1 MTSDS
6 FHNAIERELVRPSW
20 QLRFADELEVR
31 FESDTQPQRNR
42 NMVAAGLIAALIYSL
57 FLINDYSF
65 RPNEFWLSVLIRGLV
80 VIPFGLPI
88 LWAIY
93 KGVSGGARE
102 TLMASTVVVAMVAS
116 CVIFISSRSPYSY
129 LDIFS
134 FGLILVVGNVLYSLR
149 FQYALVSSLLSVA
162 IMVYFVAGY
171 EPMPVEVKRLAIFT
185 LCAKAIFTLIA
196 NYRLEAS
203 ERKAYLLLLRET
215 HRAGHALR
223 SNAELSKLSLTDPLT
238 ELTNR
243 RQFDT
248 LFNLYW
254 QQAVEARAT
263 VGLMVI
269 DIDCFKAYNDHYGH
283 LQGDHCLKQ
292 VASALRAHADNA
304 CVVARFGGE
313 EFVVLSMGQSHQ
325 TVLAQAE
332 QLRHAV
338 EALQLPHHGGAV
350 PANVTISVGGAVLQ
364 PTEDVSA
371 SQLFRA
377 ADQALYEAKRQGRN
391 RVVMINSRDALS
403 GDGLGRSI
411 Q

>member
-6 FHNAIERELVRPSW
+6 FSSAIERELVRPSW
-20 QLRFADELEVR
+20 QLRFADELEAR
-31 FESDTQPQRNR
+31 FECDTQQQRNR
-42 NMVAAGLIAALIYSL
+42 NMVVAGLISALIYSL

-65 RPNEFWLSVLIRGLV
+65 RPNEFWLSALIRGLV
-80 VIPFGLPI
+80 VLPFGLPI

-93 KGVSGGARE
+93 RGVSGSKRE

-116 CVIFISSRSPYSY
+116 CLIFISSQSPYSY

-149 FQYALVSSLLSVA
+149 FQYALISSFISVA
-162 IMVYFVAGY
+162 IMVYFVVGY
-171 EPMPVEVKRLAIFT
+171 EPMPIEVKRLAIFT
-185 LCAKAIFTLIA
+185 IVAKAIFTLIA

-238 ELTNR
+238 ELANR

-248 LFNLYW
+248 LFNHYW
-254 QQAVEARAT
+254 QQAVEERVT
-263 VGLMVI
+263 IGLMVI

-292 VASALRAHADNA
+292 VASTLHTHAGNA

-313 EFVVLSMGQSHQ
+313 EFVVLSLGQSHQ
-325 TVLAQAE
+325 AVLAQAE

-364 PTEDVSA
+364 PKVGVNA

-391 RVVMINSRDALS
+391 RVAMINSLDALS

>member
-6 FHNAIERELVRPSW
+6 LTSTIEHELAHPRW
-20 QLRFADELEVR
+20 HLRFSKVLEAR
-31 FESDTQPQRNR
+31 FEADIKPQRNR
-42 NMVAAGLIAALIYSL
+42 NMLVAGLVAALIYSL

-65 RPNEFWLSVLIRGLV
+65 RPNEFWLSVVLRGLV
-80 VIPFGLPI
+80 VVPFGLPI

-93 KGVSGGARE
+93 KGVAGSKRE
-102 TLMASTVVVAMVAS
+102 SLMASTVVVAMLAT
-116 CVIFISSRSPYSY
+116 CLIFISSKSPYSY

-149 FQYALVSSLLSVA
+149 FPYALASSLISVA
-162 IMVYFVAGY
+162 IMVYFVVGY
-171 EPMPVEVKRLAIFT
+171 EPMPIEVKRLAIFT
-185 LCAKAIFTLIA
+185 IIAKAIFTLIA

-223 SNAELSKLSLTDPLT
+223 SNAELSKLSLTDSLT
-238 ELTNR
+238 ELANR
-243 RQFDT
+243 RQFDA
-248 LFNLYW
+248 LFNHYW
-254 QQAVEARAT
+254 QQAVEHRSNI
-263 VGLMVI
+263 GLIVI
-269 DIDCFKAYNDHYGH
+269 DIDCFKAYNDYYGH

-292 VASALRAHADNA
+292 VAATLQANASNA

-313 EFVVLSMGQSHQ
+313 EFVVLSIGQSHEA
-325 TVLAQAE
+325 VLAHAE
-332 QLRHAV
+332 QLRQAV
-338 EALQLPHHGGAV
+338 ETLQLPHHGGTELAC
-350 PANVTISVGGAVLQ
+350 VTISAGVAVLR
-364 PTEDVSA
+364 PKPGVNA
-371 SQLFRA
+371 PQLFRA

-391 RVVMINSRDALS
+391 RVAMINSLDALS

>member
-6 FHNAIERELVRPSW
+6 FNSAIERELVRPNW
-20 QLRFADELEVR
+20 QLRFADEVEAR
-31 FESDTQPQRNR
+31 FEYDTQPQRNR
-42 NMVAAGLIAALIYSL
+42 HMVVAGLIAALIYIL

-65 RPNEFWLSVLIRGLV
+65 RPDEFWLSVLLRGLV
-80 VIPFGLPI
+80 VIPFGLPV

-93 KGVSGGARE
+93 KGVSGAKRE
-102 TLMASTVVVAMVAS
+102 ALMASTVVVAMVAS
-116 CVIFISSRSPYSY
+116 CLIFISSKSPYSY

-149 FQYALVSSLLSVA
+149 FSYALASSLISIA
-162 IMVYFVAGY
+162 IMVCFVVGY
-171 EPMPVEVKRLAIFT
+171 EPMPIEIKRLAIFT
-185 LCAKAIFTLIA
+185 LCAKAVFTLVA

-223 SNAELSKLSLTDPLT
+223 SNAELSKLSLTDSLT
-238 ELTNR
+238 ELANR

-248 LFNLYW
+248 LFNQHW
-254 QQAVEARAT
+254 QQAVEERAT
-263 VGLMVI
+263 IGLMVI
-269 DIDCFKAYNDHYGH
+269 DIDCFKAYNDYYGH

-292 VASALRAHADNA
+292 VASTLHAHAGNA

-325 TVLAQAE
+325 AVLAQAE
-332 QLRHAV
+332 QLRQAV
-338 EALQLPHHGGAV
+338 EALQLPHHGRTEPG
-350 PANVTISVGGAVLQ
+350 NITISVGGAVLQ
-364 PTEDVSA
+364 PKVGVTA

-391 RVVMINSRDALS
+391 RVVMINSLDALS